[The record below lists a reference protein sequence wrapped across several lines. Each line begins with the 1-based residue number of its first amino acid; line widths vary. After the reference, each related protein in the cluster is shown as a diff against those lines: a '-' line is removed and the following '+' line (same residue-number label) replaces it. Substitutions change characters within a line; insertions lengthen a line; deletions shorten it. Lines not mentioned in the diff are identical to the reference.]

1 MELRQLEYFVTVV
14 EEANFTRAAA
24 RLHVAQPGVSA
35 QVRRLERELGEEL
48 LDRSG
53 RTVRLTEVGAAVLPY
68 ARAALSAVSGA
79 RAAVAEFTGL
89 VRGHVTV
96 GMVSSMSTHEVDL
109 PGLLSEFHRRHPA
122 VEITLSEAGSGVL
135 LEGLRAGRLDVA
147 FVGLAADPPP
157 GVEIHVITDEPL
169 VAIVG
174 LDDPLAAADTITLE
188 ELAGRALIG
197 LPLGTGIRTCV
208 EDAFAAAGLRP
219 HLAFE
224 AGDPRLLAQL
234 AGRGLGV
241 AVLPES
247 IMAGRT
253 DELHAITLRPGV
265 RGRLAFAW
273 RSEGTAGPAARRF
286 VDHTRTALAAR
297 RAEWSQ
303 GLPGPGRA
311 PGRP

>member
-1 MELRQLEYFVTVV
+1 MELRQLEYFVTVA

-68 ARAALSAVSGA
+68 ARAALDAVSGA
-79 RAAVAEFTGL
+79 RDAVAEFTGL
-89 VRGHVTV
+89 VRGHVTA
-96 GMVSSMSTHEVDL
+96 GMVASMSTHAVDL
-109 PGLLSEFHRRHPA
+109 PGLLAGFHRLHPA
-122 VEITLSEAGSGVL
+122 VEITLSEAGSGLL
-135 LEGLRAGRLDVA
+135 LEGLLAGRLDVA
-147 FVGLAADPPP
+147 FVGLAGDPPP
-157 GVEIHVITDEPL
+157 EIDIQVITDEPL

-174 LDDPLAAADTITLE
+174 PTDPLATRKVITLK

-197 LPLGTGIRTCV
+197 LPRGTGLRACV
-208 EDAFAAAGLRP
+208 DDAFTAADLRP
-219 HLAFE
+219 HFAFE
-224 AGDPRLLAQL
+224 AGDPRLLARL

-247 IMAGRT
+247 VMQGRT
-253 DELHAITLRPGV
+253 AELHAIALRPGI

-273 RSEGTAGPAARRF
+273 RAEGPVGPAARTF
-286 VDHTRTALAAR
+286 VGHVRAALTA
-297 RAEWSQ
+297 
-303 GLPGPGRA
+303 GLTGEE
-311 PGRP
+311 

>member
-35 QVRRLERELGEEL
+35 QIRRLERELGEEL
-48 LDRSG
+48 FDRSG

-68 ARAALSAVSGA
+68 ARAALGAVSGA
-79 RAAVAEFTGL
+79 RDAVAEFTGL

-96 GMVSSMSTHEVDL
+96 GMVSSMSTHELDL
-109 PGLLSEFHRRHPA
+109 PGLLADFHRLHPA
-122 VEITLSEAGSGVL
+122 VEITLSEAGSGDL
-135 LEGLRAGRLDVA
+135 LDGLRAGRLDVA
-147 FVGLAADPPP
+147 FAGLAAEPLP
-157 GVEIHVITDEPL
+157 GVAVHVITDEPL

-174 LDDPLAAADTITLE
+174 RDDPLATTDTITLT

-197 LPLGTGIRTCV
+197 LPRGTAIRACV
-208 EDAFAAAGLRP
+208 DDAFAALGLRP
-219 HLAFE
+219 HFAFE
-224 AGDPRLLAQL
+224 AGDPRLLARL

-247 IMAGRT
+247 VMGGRSA
-253 DELHAITLRPGV
+253 ELYAIALRPGV

-273 RSEGTAGPAARRF
+273 RDEGPAGPAARRF
-286 VDHTRTALAAR
+286 VEHVRTALRAR
-297 RAEWSQ
+297 LTA
-303 GLPGPGRA
+303 
-311 PGRP
+311 